1 MEDLGHP
8 ISYLVAKRGTV
19 FSSDGQQLGRVA
31 RVLAAPEAH
40 MFDGILFD
48 TGWGPSGRRTS
59 SRSRRRTSHCRSG
72 GASPELGLPINMPP
86 MQRLFL
92 IIGACLALVLAGCGD
107 DSSTTAGGSDYTV
120 PQGTKERRAAEKKAA
135 AEEAAAAKKAVA
147 DAPEVS
153 VPKGPPPKRLVIEN
167 LKTGSGATAEP
178 GDQVTVHYVGV
189 LYDGGEMFDA
199 NWGNEPLGFELG
211 AQQVISGWDQ
221 GVQGMSVGGERKLII
236 PPDLAYGSKGAFPSI
251 PPNATLVFQIEL
263 LDVE

>member
-1 MEDLGHP
+1 
-8 ISYLVAKRGTV
+8 
-19 FSSDGQQLGRVA
+19 
-31 RVLAAPEAH
+31 
-40 MFDGILFD
+40 
-48 TGWGPSGRRTS
+48 
-59 SRSRRRTSHCRSG
+59 
-72 GASPELGLPINMPP
+72 

-92 IIGACLALVLAGCGD
+92 IIGACLALVLAGCGE

-135 AEEAAAAKKAVA
+135 EEEAVEEEAAAKKAAA

-153 VPKGPPPKRLVIEN
+153 VPKGQPPKRLVIED
-167 LKTGSGATAEP
+167 LKTGGGATAKP

-199 NWGNEPLGFELG
+199 NWGNEPLSFELG

-221 GVQGMSVGGERKLII
+221 GVQGMKVGGERKLII
-236 PPDLAYGSKGAFPSI
+236 PPDLAYGSQGSYPI

-263 LDVE
+263 LDVK